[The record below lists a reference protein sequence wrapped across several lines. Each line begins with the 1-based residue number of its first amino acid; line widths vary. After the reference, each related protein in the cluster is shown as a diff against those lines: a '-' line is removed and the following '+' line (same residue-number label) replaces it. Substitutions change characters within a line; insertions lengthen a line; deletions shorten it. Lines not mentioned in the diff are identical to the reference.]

1 MIRLLKSMSNQS
13 SIVVS
18 SRTFSNT
25 PVLVDE
31 LRKHFSNIKFNE
43 EHKLSSAE
51 LADFI
56 GNAKGVIVGLE
67 TINNQV
73 LDRCP
78 NLEIIA
84 KYGVGLDNIDL
95 EACARRGIQIGW
107 TGGTNRLSVA
117 EMTIGFMLMLSRN
130 LSKTSIEL
138 KRGVW
143 DKDGGFQLS
152 GRNVGIIGVGNTGK
166 EVIRLL
172 KPFGCRIFVN
182 DIIDQRDYYQTE
194 GVEEVTK
201 EEIFTHADIISL
213 HVPLTPSTRRMIN
226 KTVLASMRPNA
237 YIINTARGQLVDY
250 QALKEA
256 LRSKIIAGVAT
267 DVYEEEPPTDTE
279 LLSFD
284 NVICTP
290 HIGGNSKEAVLA
302 MGVSAIEHLRRHFI
316 V

>member
-1 MIRLLKSMSNQS
+1 MTHLLKHMSNQN

-31 LRKHFSNIKFNE
+31 LRKHFNDVRFNQ
-43 EHKLSSAE
+43 EHKLSSVE
-51 LADFI
+51 LANFI
-56 GNAKGVIVGLE
+56 GNAKGIIVGLE
-67 TINNQV
+67 TIDDQV

-84 KYGVGLDNIDL
+84 KYGVGLDSIDL

-107 TGGTNRLSVA
+107 TGGVNRLSVA

-143 DKDGGFQLS
+143 NKDGGSQLS
-152 GRNVGIIGVGNTGK
+152 GRSVGIIGVGNTGK

-182 DIIDQRDYYQTE
+182 DIVDQRDYYQAE
-194 GVEEVTK
+194 GVEGMSK
-201 EEIFTHADIISL
+201 EEIFAHADIISL
-213 HVPLTPSTRRMIN
+213 HVPLTSSTYRMVN
-226 KTVLASMRPNA
+226 KAVLASMRPDA
-237 YIINTARGQLVDY
+237 YIINTARGPLVDY
-250 QALKEA
+250 QALKES
-256 LRSKIIAGVAT
+256 LRSKRIAGVAT
-267 DVYEEEPPTDTE
+267 DVYEEEPPMDTE

-302 MGVSAIEHLRRHFI
+302 MGMSAIEHLKKHFI
-316 V
+316 I